1 MDYATIF
8 DDLGQVDWFTK
19 KLEGQIDEFYG
30 DTKAFL
36 AVSEDLIEQR
46 FEISHTFGRLKK
58 SYMSIIDDLLSRMED
73 HNSNFQRE
81 KFKFDEKIAKL
92 QKKIR
97 ELEEE
102 RKNGFES
109 NGNGDVK
116 LGTVGCEDGD
126 LKHKVE

>member
-1 MDYATIF
+1 MDYATIS

-19 KLEGQIDEFYG
+19 KLEGQIDELYG
-30 DTKAFL
+30 DRKAFL
-36 AVSEDLIEQR
+36 GVSEDLIEQR
-46 FEISHTFGRLKK
+46 FKISHTFGKLKK
-58 SYMSIIDDLLSRMED
+58 SYMSIIDDLLSRLED

-92 QKKIR
+92 QKKIG

-109 NGNGDVK
+109 NGN
-116 LGTVGCEDGD
+116 
-126 LKHKVE
+126 